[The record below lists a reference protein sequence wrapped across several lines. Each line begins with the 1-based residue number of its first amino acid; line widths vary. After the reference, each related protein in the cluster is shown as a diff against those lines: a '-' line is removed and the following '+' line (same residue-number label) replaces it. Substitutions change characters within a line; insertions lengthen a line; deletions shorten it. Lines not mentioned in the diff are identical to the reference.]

1 MTDAAPPDAK
11 LRIETPEAG
20 VRLLVIDRP
29 SRRNALD
36 SETYR
41 RLTEAVRAADQD
53 AQVRAIIITGAN
65 GNFTAG
71 NDLADFQGAVSPG
84 ASAAMEFLNTINL
97 CETPLIGA
105 VEGNAVG
112 IGVTMLLHFD
122 FAFAARGAK
131 MRMPFVPLGLSPEGA
146 SSYLIP
152 KVAGVKRAMELLVL
166 GELFDGAT
174 AAESR
179 IVTAAVDDGTTLD
192 RALAT
197 ARKIAALPADSV
209 RVAKHL
215 LKRGETAV
223 VGEVI
228 AYEAQRFKERLVSPE
243 AQAAFAAFFA
253 KSK

>member
-1 MTDAAPPDAK
+1 MTVAAQPETK
-11 LRIETPEAG
+11 LRIETPSPG

-36 SETYR
+36 LETYQ
-41 RLTEAVRAADQD
+41 RLTDAVREGDRD
-53 AQVRAIIITGAN
+53 PQVRAIVITGA
-65 GNFTAG
+65 GGHFTAG
-71 NDLADFQGAVSPG
+71 NDLADFQRNPAG
-84 ASAAMEFLNTINL
+84 ASRAVDFLHAINE
-97 CETPLIGA
+97 CETALIGA

-122 FAFAARGAK
+122 FAYAARGAT

-152 KVAGVKRAMELLVL
+152 KIAGQKRAMELLVL
-166 GELFDGAT
+166 GEPFDGT
-174 AAESR
+174 IAAESG
-179 IVTAAVDDGTTLD
+179 IVTAVVDDGTALD
-192 RALAT
+192 RALAV
-197 ARKIAALPADSV
+197 ARKIAALPAESV

-215 LKRGETAV
+215 VKRGETAV
-223 VGEVI
+223 IRDAIG
-228 AYEAQRFKERLVSPE
+228 YEAERFRERLVSPE